1 MLLWWWWVVVPNGNS
16 TSKSWLFLL
25 GLYRRKKQITFM
37 TYPPT
42 FHVCPSTFFFAVLL
56 LVYILSTDALS
67 IICST
72 SSSSVNIYSIICIGA
87 LANIVY
93 IPHSDVERLRL
104 EKWCNIYKFA
114 LKYSRSTHGRKKQM
128 NSGPVLRQRKV
139 EEGWLES
146 EQSYPQSRIEILGKR
161 GIFCRIKFN
170 YERRRRLSIL
180 WLFSPSTH
188 TTCCSACLPACPT

>member
-1 MLLWWWWVVVPNGNS
+1 MPNGNS

-37 TYPPT
+37 TYPHT
-42 FHVCPSTFFFAVLL
+42 SHVCPSTFFFAVLL

-72 SSSSVNIYSIICIGA
+72 SFSSVNIYSIICIGA

-114 LKYSRSTHGRKKQM
+114 LKYSRSTHGRKKQTKKADEFRPGTTATK
-128 NSGPVLRQRKV
+128 SGRGLIRIRAELSAISNRNPRQKRNILPNQVQLRTPPPPFHP
-139 EEGWLES
+139 LT
-146 EQSYPQSRIEILGKR
+146 ILS
-161 GIFCRIKFN
+161 
-170 YERRRRLSIL
+170 LH
-180 WLFSPSTH
+180 TH
-188 TTCCSACLPACPT
+188 DMLLCLPACPPACPT